1 MMHKQWLSQE
11 DFETIYSKVPRLNVD
26 LVIHDLKEG
35 IVLVRRSIE
44 PSIGSWHLPGGTVY
58 KTETVEDA
66 SKRVAKNETGF
77 DVEVTRC
84 LGYMEFPHEKR
95 GSIEVHTI
103 SIAMEVKIIGGE
115 LKKDNNA
122 QEIGIFTELPF
133 PFLPG
138 HDEFLISHKLLVA
151 KKSD

>member
-1 MMHKQWLSQE
+1 MHLKIECTIFCPLS
-11 DFETIYSKVPRLNVD
+11 SKIFGVLQLLR
-26 LVIHDLKEG
+26 IKFMG
-35 IVLVRRSIE
+35 I
-44 PSIGSWHLPGGTVY
+44 
-58 KTETVEDA
+58 
-66 SKRVAKNETGF
+66 NNN
-77 DVEVTRC
+77 
-84 LGYMEFPHEKR
+84 
-95 GSIEVHTI
+95 
-103 SIAMEVKIIGGE
+103 EVKVIGGE